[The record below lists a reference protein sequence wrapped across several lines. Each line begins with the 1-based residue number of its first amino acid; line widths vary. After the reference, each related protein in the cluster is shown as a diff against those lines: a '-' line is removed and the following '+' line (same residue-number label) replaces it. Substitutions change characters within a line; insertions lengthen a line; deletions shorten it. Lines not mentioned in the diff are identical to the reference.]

1 MDLALSA
8 SPSIPVSDFR
18 LLFESAPGLY
28 LVLAPDLRIV
38 AASDAYLRATMTRRD
53 DLLGRDIFDAF
64 PDNPQDPTASGVRNL
79 RASLERVLR
88 HRTADTMAVQKYD
101 IRRPEAEG
109 GCFEERHWSPVNSPV
124 FSPDR
129 ELVYIIHRVEDVTEL
144 VRLQEAG
151 TEQSKLTE
159 ELRDRALRM
168 EADIFLRSRELDEA
182 NERLRRANAE
192 LAHLNEELAQLNEQG
207 HRNHEVHVHSVE
219 ARKAAMLE
227 ASLDAVISIDH
238 EGTIIDWNPAAEKI
252 FGYARAA
259 VIGKD
264 MAELILPNWLR
275 SNHRE
280 GLANYLATGEGR
292 ALGKRI
298 EMPALRADGTEFPV
312 ELAITRIP
320 TPGPPMFTGII
331 RDITER
337 KHAERR
343 LLESLREKE
352 VLLREVHH
360 RVKNNLQVITSL
372 LNLQAGYVQDPRA
385 SAMFRESQNRVRC
398 MATIHETLYRAHDL
412 ARIDFAAYV
421 QKLGADLQRFYA
433 GSNRAVQIKY
443 DLQQLFLSMDT
454 AIPCGLILHELV
466 SNCCKH
472 AYPSGPGG
480 VVVISVKQDGDGR
493 NVLTVQDHG
502 VGLPPNLV
510 FDKVESLGLRLVRA
524 LSGQIN
530 GALEFSRENPGTK
543 VTLCFSNRP
552 GGESPLGDN
561 HFSERRADNQ
571 GGEGG

>member
-28 LVLAPDLRIV
+28 LVLSPDLRIV
-38 AASDAYLRATMTRRD
+38 AVSDAYLRATMTRRN
-53 DLLGRDIFDAF
+53 DLLGRDMFDAF

-109 GCFEERHWSPVNSPV
+109 GGFEERHWSPVNSPV

-182 NERLRRANAE
+182 NDRLRRANAE

-238 EGTIIDWNPAAEKI
+238 EGRIIDWNPAAEKI
-252 FGYARAA
+252 FGYGKAE
-259 VIGKD
+259 VIGQD
-264 MAELILPNWLR
+264 MAELILPSWLR

-337 KHAERR
+337 KHAEQR

-480 VVVISVKQDGDGR
+480 SVVISVQQDGDGR

-543 VTLCFSNRP
+543 VTLYFSNRP